1 MSLIREAWH
10 NPLARAA
17 DRAEATAR
25 VLLTVVWLCAIPV
38 MIIVASSVWHGVSV
52 AAESAQQSRIATT
65 AQLLEDAPAMT
76 TDDQGVV
83 AYQLVQVAARW
94 VAPDGS
100 ERTGT
105 VPAAGGRSG
114 DRIEVWVDRSGEITP
129 APVPLSTS
137 AVLIITVTVGAV
149 LAWGALLMAAQ
160 FLIRGRLD
168 RRRIV
173 GWDIEWQRIEPLWS
187 GRSRDEGAQP

>member
-76 TDDQGVV
+76 ADDQGVV

-114 DRIEVWVDRSGEITP
+114 ERIEVWVDRSGEITP

>member
-1 MSLIREAWH
+1 MSSIREAWH

-17 DRAEATAR
+17 DRAEAIAR
-25 VLLTVVWLCAIPV
+25 VLLTAVWLCAIPV

-76 TDDQGVV
+76 ADDQGVV

>member
-25 VLLTVVWLCAIPV
+25 VLLTAVWLCTLPI
-38 MIIVASSVWHGVSV
+38 MIIVASSVWHSVSV

-105 VPAAGGRSG
+105 VPAAGRRSG

>member
-1 MSLIREAWH
+1 MSSIREAWH

-17 DRAEATAR
+17 DRAEAIAR
-25 VLLTVVWLCAIPV
+25 VLLTAVWLCAIPV

-76 TDDQGVV
+76 SDDQGVV
-83 AYQLVQVAARW
+83 AYQLGQVAARW

-114 DRIEVWVDRSGEITP
+114 ERIEVFLDRSGEITP
-129 APVPLSTS
+129 APVPLGTS
-137 AVLIITVTVGAV
+137 AVLIITVTVAAV

-160 FLIRGRLD
+160 YLIRGRLD

-173 GWDIEWQRIEPLWS
+173 GWDIEWRRIEPLWS

>member
-17 DRAEATAR
+17 DRAEAIAR
-25 VLLTVVWLCAIPV
+25 VLLTAVWLCAIPV

-76 TDDQGVV
+76 ADDQGVV

>member
-17 DRAEATAR
+17 DRAEAIAR
-25 VLLTVVWLCAIPV
+25 VLLTAVWLCAIPV
-38 MIIVASSVWHGVSV
+38 MIIVASSVWHSVSV

-114 DRIEVWVDRSGEITP
+114 ERIEVWVDRSGEITP

-168 RRRIV
+168 RRRIA

>member
-1 MSLIREAWH
+1 MSSIREAWH

-17 DRAEATAR
+17 DRAEAIAR
-25 VLLTVVWLCAIPV
+25 VLLTAVWLCAIPV

-76 TDDQGVV
+76 ADDQGVV

-168 RRRIV
+168 RRRIA

>member
-1 MSLIREAWH
+1 MSSIREAWH

-17 DRAEATAR
+17 DRAEAIAR
-25 VLLTVVWLCAIPV
+25 VLLTAVWLCAIPV

-76 TDDQGVV
+76 SDDQGVV
-83 AYQLVQVAARW
+83 SYQLVQVAARW
-94 VAPDGS
+94 IAPDGS

-114 DRIEVWVDRSGEITP
+114 ERIEVFLDRSGEITP
-129 APVPLSTS
+129 APVPLGTS
-137 AVLIITVTVGAV
+137 AVLIITVTVAAV

-160 FLIRGRLD
+160 YLIRGRLD

-173 GWDIEWQRIEPLWS
+173 GWDIEWRRIEPLWS